1 MSDEPKKFE
10 PQAPK
15 PVQPAAAP
23 TEEVEQGKAFAILSY
38 ALNFVGLPFFVVP
51 LIMRNNAFSLFHA
64 KQSLLLWLAG
74 IVVSII
80 AVPLAAICIGVV
92 LIPAAVAFL
101 LVLNI
106 MGLISACKGEIKA
119 VPLIGKWAEQWFKG
133 ITKV

>member
-10 PQAPK
+10 PQVPK
-15 PVQPAAAP
+15 PVQPMAAP
-23 TEEVEQGKAFAILSY
+23 TDEVEQGKAFAILSY

-64 KQSLLLWLAG
+64 KQSLLIWLAG

-92 LIPAAVAFL
+92 LVPAAVAFL

-106 MGLISACKGEIKA
+106 LGLINACKGEIKV